1 MILDDIIFD
10 KRQEVTALKIK
21 MRGLDL
27 KKLVKKSPPPRD
39 FFAAVSKPVAL
50 IAEVK
55 KASPT
60 AGVISQDFDPV
71 KTAKKYEKAEANAVS
86 VLTDGKY
93 FEGGI
98 DDLKKVSKAVRLPV
112 LRKDFI
118 IDEDQIYESRMNGA
132 DAILLIAAVLDDEKL
147 AEFIK
152 IIRNLGMRVLLE
164 VHSEEEM
171 ERALKTPA
179 RIIGINN
186 RDLKTFKVDLAT
198 TERLAA
204 RIPAG
209 RKTVLVSESGIK
221 SADDVRRVKK
231 AGACAVLVGEV
242 LMRHSDTGVKIRE
255 LKLEGSG

>member
-27 KKLVKKSPPPRD
+27 KKLIKKTLPPKD
-39 FFAAVSKPVAL
+39 FFPAVSKPVAL

-55 KASPT
+55 KASPS

-71 KTAKKYEKAEANAVS
+71 KTAKRYEKALANAVS
-86 VLTDGKY
+86 VLTDEKY
-93 FEGGI
+93 FGGSI
-98 DDLKKVSKAVRLPV
+98 DDLKKVSKAVKIPV

-118 IDEDQIYESRMNGA
+118 IDEDQIYESRMSGA

-147 AEFIK
+147 SEFIK
-152 IIRNLGMRVLLE
+152 ITRNLGMRVLLE
-164 VHSEEEM
+164 VHSEEEL
-171 ERALKTPA
+171 ERALNTPA

-198 TERLAA
+198 TERLAPMIPGNR
-204 RIPAG
+204 RII
-209 RKTVLVSESGIK
+209 LVSESGIR
-221 SADDVRRVKK
+221 SGDDVRRVRD
-231 AGACAVLVGEV
+231 AGVCAVLVGEE
-242 LMRHSDTGVKIRE
+242 LMRHSDTDAKVRE
-255 LKLEGSG
+255 LKLEG